1 VVRAK
6 PAVSNQGQVD
16 PTQPGQLPIE
26 QHGRP
31 HLDVAHDSP
40 KRRRQTQGVDNGLHR
55 EGRLAGPRCPAEQ
68 HHQPR
73 PDFDVGQLAGSH
85 GEEHGRLAGEN
96 VITPVRQRIGGADEG
111 SVRHCQPPF

>member
-1 VVRAK
+1 MVRAK

-40 KRRRQTQGVDNGLHR
+40 KGRGQAQGVDNGLHG
-55 EGRLAGPRCPAEQ
+55 ENCLAGSRRPTEQ
-68 HHQPR
+68 QHQPR
-73 PDFDVGQLAGSH
+73 PDFDAG
-85 GEEHGRLAGEN
+85 
-96 VITPVRQRIGGADEG
+96 
-111 SVRHCQPPF
+111 